1 MAFWLDDF
9 WLGLEDQT
17 VGLGHHDIVLGL
29 RVRGVDLLEK
39 VSEARLLHLVV
50 LGGGGWAGFCGV
62 GSHSGTFA
70 ANFGRL
76 ALGKLTLGRG
86 QILGPCAV

>member
-1 MAFWLDDF
+1 MDFRLDDF

-17 VGLGHHDIVLGL
+17 VSLGHHDIVLGL
-29 RVRGVDLLEK
+29 GVRGVDLLEK
-39 VSEARLLHLVV
+39 VSEARLLHLVG
-50 LGGGGWAGFCGV
+50 LGGGGWSLFCGL

-76 ALGKLTLGRG
+76 ALGELALGRG